1 MLMNSLGGTLG
12 IISFTSFRA
21 VATRCADAAS
31 AASGAGPSFCALD
44 AKLSSLIEAAERFR
58 EPVEGKDFS
67 LDIPPFFPP
76 PSKLAM
82 LLPSDSKEALRL
94 SFLRLVGLM
103 RGGAGGI
110 LLQTLLIRSL
120 TM

>member
-1 MLMNSLGGTLG
+1 MLMNSLGGALG
-12 IISFTSFRA
+12 MISLTSLRA
-21 VATRCADAAS
+21 DVTRCADAAS

-67 LDIPPFFPP
+67 LDIPPFFSP
-76 PSKLAM
+76 PSKLAK
-82 LLPSDSKEALRL
+82 LLHRDSKEALRL
-94 SFLRLVGLM
+94 SFLRLVGLT

-110 LLQTLLIRSL
+110 LLQTPSKRSL
-120 TM
+120 MM